1 MLLSWNLG
9 SVVVIVVEL
18 VGGQDLGVSITI
30 LVLSLV
36 LIIIEQEVM
45 EEIKTGL

>member
-30 LVLSLV
+30 LVLSLIP
-36 LIIIEQEVM
+36 LIEQEVM
-45 EEIKTGL
+45 DPIKTGL